1 VRAVP
6 TRKTGREMAR
16 PPVRDCAAREANSSR
31 RPSSSCFGKALRGSV
46 SAVRAPDRA
55 CESRQRRRWQTA
67 VSGEA
72 VPRGHD
78 EAGAGGGRRR
88 SLRVAHRR
96 RRRWGPGLSAPEGA
110 LGLSN
115 CQSNSLRFFFYF
127 PFFLSDLLFQLF
139 FSLLSIV
146 VSRHWAAPRATKGT
160 PDAFV

>member
-96 RRRWGPGLSAPEGA
+96 RRRWVPACRRRRARSGSGA
-110 LGLSN
+110 QQLPIEHSTI
-115 CQSNSLRFFFYF
+115 
-127 PFFLSDLLFQLF
+127 FLFSLF
-139 FSLLSIV
+139 FERFRGVWFL
-146 VSRHWAAPRATKGT
+146 GT
-160 PDAFV
+160 NV